1 MCIVY
6 RRAPGSILGDVTW
19 EKFRFII
26 LFLSLAFFLSPS
38 LSLTLSEISST
49 SSCLQKG
56 EVEEGEESKLVV
68 ATSPIHLDPCTEL
81 KQTSV

>member
-1 MCIVY
+1 M
-6 RRAPGSILGDVTW
+6 LGDVTW
-19 EKFRFII
+19 EKLR
-26 LFLSLAFFLSPS
+26 LSLSFS
-38 LSLTLSEISST
+38 LSLSFFLPLSEISST
-49 SSCLQKG
+49 TSFLQKG